1 MAFVTFYAS
10 LRHLSLAD
18 AVAIAFASPFLITA
32 LGRFALKEHV
42 SPRQWLAIAVGF
54 FGMLVIVRPGA
65 SGFHPAALLVVVC
78 SVAYAGLMV
87 LTRWMTR
94 PHRPAETNSAFVF
107 YMLAGQA
114 AVGWLVTAT
123 RWQTPEG
130 VHLAEMAGMGVL
142 GIIGNYGLA
151 QAFRLAPV
159 ATVAPFEYTGL
170 IWAVVLGAVFFGD
183 LPAPSFW
190 IGAAIIVWAGLTAVR
205 SSSERASRYDGDVIQ
220 VRRAARARPDGVGL
234 AGQPAH
240 LLVRRVPRP
249 ATHGLPRAARDQRRP
264 REAGRG
270 LRDPRPPRHGDPV
283 LRAGRAR
290 WRTRTAPAGEA

>member
-1 MAFVTFYAS
+1 MDQKRAGVLYMVLGIASLSFMDALGKRIAAHYSVFQMLAIRSTVALGLILVFLAATRQLGALRTRQPRGHALRALCGLVAFVTFYAS

-18 AVAIAFASPFLITA
+18 AVAIAFASPFLITG
-32 LGRFALKEHV
+32 LGRFVLKEHV

-54 FGMLVIVRPGA
+54 VGMIVIVRPGA

-78 SVAYAGLMV
+78 STAYATLMI

-94 PHRPAETNSAFVF
+94 PHRPAETTSAFVF

-114 AVGWLVTAT
+114 AVGWLVTVT

-142 GIIGNYGLA
+142 GIAGNYGLA

-170 IWAVVLGAVFFGD
+170 IWAVVLGAVIFGD

-205 SSSERASRYDGDVIQ
+205 SS
-220 VRRAARARPDGVGL
+220 
-234 AGQPAH
+234 
-240 LLVRRVPRP
+240 
-249 ATHGLPRAARDQRRP
+249 
-264 REAGRG
+264 
-270 LRDPRPPRHGDPV
+270 
-283 LRAGRAR
+283 
-290 WRTRTAPAGEA
+290 

>member
-1 MAFVTFYAS
+1 MDQKRAGVLYMVLGIASLSFMDALGKRVAARYSVFQMLAIRSTVALALILLALGATGQLSALRTRQPRGHALRALCGLLAFVTFYAS

-32 LGRFALKEHV
+32 LGRFVLKEHV
-42 SPRQWLAIAVGF
+42 TLRQWLAIAVGF
-54 FGMLVIVRPGA
+54 VGMLVIVRPGA

-78 SVAYAGLMV
+78 SIAYATLMV

-114 AVGWLVTAT
+114 AVGWLVTTT
-123 RWQTPEG
+123 RWRAPDAG
-130 VHLAEMAGMGVL
+130 ALAEMAGMGVL

-170 IWAVVLGAVFFGD
+170 IWAVVLGATLFGD
-183 LPAPSFW
+183 VPTPSFW
-190 IGAAIIVWAGLTAVR
+190 VGAAIIVWAGLQAVR
-205 SSSERASRYDGDVIQ
+205 SS
-220 VRRAARARPDGVGL
+220 
-234 AGQPAH
+234 
-240 LLVRRVPRP
+240 
-249 ATHGLPRAARDQRRP
+249 
-264 REAGRG
+264 
-270 LRDPRPPRHGDPV
+270 
-283 LRAGRAR
+283 
-290 WRTRTAPAGEA
+290 